1 MAQIPEFSQLSAAA
15 QALVTQGYSFEMA
28 SLIALQTANP
38 NLDYQAEPPRVRA
51 VDHRMGRTPG
61 PGQLPQFT
69 ALPAVAQQH
78 VVDRGYSFAFAKTI
92 EDVIAAAPDPVAER
106 RRRQHED

>member
-15 QALVTQGYSFEMA
+15 QALVAQGHTFETA
-28 SLIALQTANP
+28 QLIAQQTANP
-38 NLDYQAEPPRVRA
+38 GTPVEAHEVKH

-61 PGQLPQFT
+61 PGQLAQFT

-78 VVDRGYSFAFAKTI
+78 VVDRGYTFAFAKTI
-92 EDVIAAAPDPVAER
+92 EDTIAAAADPVAER